1 MIKKVTKVQEVEVC
15 DLCGQEITGRG
26 SSDIESGKRVVLS
39 VANEHSIYVKLC
51 NKDSAYQNR
60 EPHQD
65 FWQVMW
71 NDFRCLK

>member
-1 MIKKVTKVQEVEVC
+1 MTKTEEIKKGDFVYCYKS
-15 DLCGQEITGRG
+15 LPYGR
-26 SSDIESGKRVVLS
+26 SGKRVVLS